1 MSVSAQPSPFRSRSR
16 LKWPIIRTE
25 PRLAARV
32 ESLLRR
38 LPGIGSVAAD
48 PGSGCVTITYDRA
61 IWTAEKLRHFLG
73 QNGGP
78 PPSGTDGASKAAIVP
93 RRTTRRA
100 RPIGAVSAD
109 GSARSREAVHRAAS
123 QDRTAAAF
131 AGPSARSTTDAQPSA
146 AVGAACGDLGP
157 VTLIHAINGRLR
169 VRVPKL
175 KSDGRLADQ
184 LRLVLEDRPGII
196 EVQVN
201 QGCASVTL
209 TYDPAAVTPD
219 IVLETVRGLSRRDL
233 RDYQGNGSRRTKP
246 ATEASQGSGLELLLS
261 TAGLVLGFLAES
273 AAAPLVP
280 FLLLGSTLPMLGRA
294 YDAFAR
300 KGTLNVDVL
309 DASAAAVLTLQG
321 QLSMAL
327 FMAWLVNLGDYI
339 RDATLAQAQDAVKA
353 VLAYRK
359 SPAWVLRDNVKIQ
372 VMVDQIDMGET
383 VVVYPGERIPVDGTV
398 ISGKAAVDQQTLTGE
413 SSPVEKGEGDPVYAA
428 TVVCDGKL
436 YVRAERIGD
445 QTEAAKI
452 VRLVEEAP
460 VQETR
465 IQNYAERWAND
476 LVPYSFMVAG
486 ASAVLSGSLQR
497 AASVLIVDYGTGI
510 RIAAPTAVLA
520 SMTKAVR
527 HGLLIKGGRYM
538 ERLAEVDA
546 VVFDKTGTLTMGAPE
561 VVDVA
566 SCGRWSAREVLALA
580 AASERRLTHPVAQA
594 VVKAAAARGLDI
606 PERMASKYV
615 IGLGVQ
621 AQVDGRIVHVGC
633 RRFMTRHAIEVP
645 REVDADLREW
655 EHRALSPICVAV
667 DGSLAGVLA
676 CADPLR
682 PDAEAVVRRLRDLGV
697 KDCIMVTGDHQQVA
711 CHVAERVGI
720 TRYVAEALPEQ
731 KVSVVKDLQARGR
744 TVAVVGDG
752 INDSPALAHADV
764 GIAVDGGAD
773 IARETAQVVLINGG
787 LWKVPVAVEIG
798 REATDL
804 IRQNW
809 SIISLPNTVA
819 LGLSVFGLLGPGAAT
834 LLSNGSA
841 MLATANGLRPLLDR
855 AQLRD

>member
-1 MSVSAQPSPFRSRSR
+1 MSVSAQPSSFRRRSR
-16 LKWPIIRTE
+16 LKLPIITTE
-25 PRLAARV
+25 PLLAARV

-48 PGSGCVTITYDRA
+48 PVSGCVTITYDRS
-61 IWTAEKLRHFLG
+61 IWTTEKLRHFLS

-78 PPSGTDGASKAAIVP
+78 NLPGINGASKAATVP

-100 RPIGAVSAD
+100 RPIGAVSSD

-123 QDRTAAAF
+123 HDRSAAAS
-131 AGPSARSTTDAQPSA
+131 ADPSTRATTESQRSA
-146 AVGAACGDLGP
+146 AIGAASGDLGP
-157 VTLIHAINGRLR
+157 VTLIHAIKGRLR
-169 VRVPKL
+169 VRVPRL
-175 KSDGRLADQ
+175 KSDDRLADR
-184 LRLVLEDRPGII
+184 LRFVLEDRPGII
-196 EVQVN
+196 DVQVN

-219 IVLETVRGLSRRDL
+219 SVLETVRGLSRREL
-233 RDYQGNGSRRTKP
+233 RDYQGNDSRRTKP

-261 TAGLVLGFLAES
+261 TAGIALGFLAES

-309 DASAAAVLTLQG
+309 DASAAAVLTVQG

-327 FMAWLVNLGDYI
+327 FMVWLVNLGDYI

-359 SPAWVLRDNVKIQ
+359 SPAWVLRENVKVQ
-372 VMVDQIDMGET
+372 VMVDQINAGET
-383 VVVYPGERIPVDGTV
+383 VVAYPGERIPVDGTV

-436 YVRAERIGD
+436 YIRAERIGD

-527 HGLLIKGGRYM
+527 HGLLIKGGRYL

-561 VVDVA
+561 VMHVA
-566 SCGRWSAREVLALA
+566 SCGRWSSGEMLVLA

-606 PERMASKYV
+606 PERTASKYV

-633 RRFMTRHAIEVP
+633 RRFMTHHAIEVP

-667 DGSLAGVLA
+667 NGSLAGVLA

-697 KDCIMVTGDHQQVA
+697 KDCIMVTGDHQRVA
-711 CHVAERVGI
+711 RHVAERVGI

-731 KVSVVKDLQARGR
+731 KVSVVKDLQAKGR

-804 IRQNW
+804 IRRNW

-841 MLATANGLRPLLDR
+841 ILATANALRPLLDR
-855 AQLRD
+855 VQDRD